1 MLCKYIILNIYIDFL
16 TPSSS
21 SSTSFSRILYLLM
34 LRFLRFFTHKF
45 QFIFCFLR
53 FFVFVLRLKFKHIQ
67 ILYLLL
73 RFAFFLYFLN
83 VFHVFVLFIFFI
95 FILEFEQF
103 MWFWRIL
110 ALDPDSDFDFDKL
123 IPILSLDKQ
132 RMTFAP
138 LLSICMHVYVFVVC
152 FGECAYFQVP
162 LLMSEC
168 VCVCLSDVSITL
180 SIHKY
185 SSVCFTVFCIL
196 LLHVFADCTTFI
208 VHVFVSYV

>member
-83 VFHVFVLFIFFI
+83 VLHVFVLFLFLI

-110 ALDPDSDFDFDKL
+110 ALDPDSDFDKL

-185 SSVCFTVFCIL
+185 SSVCFSVFCIL